1 MRRQSRRSEWN
12 TECWPVM
19 TERESRPPSQLFTGT
34 EPLAATGAAGVAR
47 SELGR
52 RWRTFVKNRAAVAGL
67 ALVVV
72 VTVGAV
78 AAPLV
83 ASHDPHEQQSRSR
96 LQPPGPTHLLGRD
109 TFGRD
114 VFARVVYAGRVSLLV
129 GICSVLLG
137 GALGSVMGLVAGY
150 SGGRVENLIMRLVD
164 ILMAF
169 PSLLLGM
176 TVLAVL
182 GPGLFK
188 MILAIGIMLSPAFAR
203 VMHSSALALKKREF
217 VEAARAVGAGPRR
230 ILGVHILPNVV
241 GEVVVL
247 GSLWTASA
255 IRVEANLSFIGLGV
269 SPPTPTWGN
278 MIRDG
283 VPHLLNAP
291 WLSVFPGLAILV
303 TVLAFNLLGD
313 GLRDVLDP
321 RLRE

>member
-1 MRRQSRRSEWN
+1 MAGSIPASA
-12 TECWPVM
+12 TEV
-19 TERESRPPSQLFTGT
+19 
-34 EPLAATGAAGVAR
+34 PLAAGAAGGAR

-52 RWRTFVKNRAAVAGL
+52 LWRTFVRNRAAVVGL
-67 ALVVV
+67 ALAVL
-72 VTVGAV
+72 VTGFSA

-83 ASHDPHEQQSRSR
+83 TPIDPLEQSSRSR
-96 LQPPGPTHLLGRD
+96 LQPPDGTHLLGRD

-114 VFARVVYAGRVSLLV
+114 VLARVIYAGRVSLLV
-129 GICSVLLG
+129 GVCSVLLG
-137 GALGSVMGLVAGY
+137 GVLGSGLGLVAGY
-150 SGGRVENLIMRLVD
+150 GGGKLENVIMRGVD
-164 ILMAF
+164 VLMAF
-169 PSLLLGM
+169 PSLLLGL

-203 VMHSSALALKKREF
+203 VMHSSALALQKREF

-230 ILGVHILPNVV
+230 ILGLHILPNVF
-241 GEVVVL
+241 GEAVVL

-283 VPHLLNAP
+283 TPHLLNAP